1 MTTEGP
7 TAWHE
12 AIQALRE
19 QSTLNKLEWDD
30 GLALAARDHCNDIGP
45 KGLVQH
51 EGSDGTQ
58 VWHRIRRYGKAG
70 GTLGENI
77 SFGEYESGEEILT
90 ALFIDD
96 GVADRGHRN
105 ALQNNAYNKTGIA
118 FCDHNSQYKNMIS
131 FAYATTFSLSDYG
144 RMQIQ
149 K

>member
-1 MTTEGP
+1 MAREGRNHLMTNEGP
-7 TAWHE
+7 AAWSE
-12 AIQALRE
+12 AIEALKK
-19 QSTLNKLEWDD
+19 QKSLNSLEWDD

-58 VWHRIRRYGKAG
+58 VWHRIRRYGLAG

-77 SFGEYESGEEILT
+77 SFGQYVTGEEILL

-105 ALQNNAYNKTGIA
+105 AL
-118 FCDHNSQYKNMIS
+118 
-131 FAYATTFSLSDYG
+131 
-144 RMQIQ
+144 
-149 K
+149 